1 MIQTVIKRDG
11 RKEPFNPQ
19 KCNDWIKWASKDIQE
34 HVDWSSIVLKTI
46 RTMPEEVTAKQLQD
60 GMIRTCL
67 DMNSYGYN
75 KMAGRLYS
83 QALKKEIYAWNNRKH
98 PHIKDLHERM
108 IATGV
113 IVKPNYSDEE
123 YDKINKML
131 KHDRDLTYA
140 HYSLHLIVSKY
151 ALQDRVRKVVY
162 ETPQFAMMRVAMQA
176 MNNYHEAD
184 RMKKLEELYAHI
196 SFQRLCVPTPYYTTS
211 LTIKPN
217 VASCC
222 VIKADDTVDS
232 LGVGAALAYMLTAS
246 GAGIGANINTR
257 SIGSAVRG
265 GAIQHTGKIPYMRLY
280 AASVKSNKQGCYDDV
295 TEILTSK
302 GWKLGVELTDDDM
315 VAQVND
321 DLQVSFVKPIRL
333 VNYHYSGDMYRFSNN
348 TYKSIDLLVTPDHDM
363 PFKKVRHVVTDSA
376 IEKAK
381 QDGMQQLTKTQ
392 WVDAKFSEEKAETFA
407 PSRLH
412 ALYNS
417 GYSSY
422 DSALFSP
429 TDALSVAYQADGR
442 SDKGRNFLRF
452 WVKKQRKI
460 NQLIKIAE
468 GNFDYDMK
476 KLNSGHTEIK
486 IYVNNPEFFTKD
498 FSQYTFNDKS
508 YNWLKSF
515 VLELSNWDS
524 IKHKFRDSFEYVNNN
539 KAAIDAAQMAAALCG
554 AATSIGTRLTSTN
567 NINYRLSISFRKNHI
582 CSSCIK
588 KDKVQYDGRVWCVEV
603 PEGKV
608 IVRRNGITAVNKNS
622 RGGALTMY
630 YPFTDPELFDLLI
643 LKNPL
648 TVTAKRLR
656 ELDYGVIVNK
666 WLFQRAAK
674 KQDIY
679 LFDSSQA
686 PELYEAIYTD
696 TPEEFEKKMTA
707 FLEANP
713 DKVKAAPALDVLKA
727 IMKERMET
735 GRVYLFFADEV
746 NRHTPFKETIYSS
759 NLCITGDQWVVT
771 DKGMFTAKE
780 LHDLN
785 ENLVLFDGEKAVQSS
800 PMRLRSISQPVM
812 KITLSNGATHKV
824 TYEHKIKTPN
834 GMFMA
839 MDLSVGEFVCTQ
851 YKEGLFGSKTMGEK
865 DIEFWLNH
873 NRHKGIPEELKQ
885 GTKETQENFVAL
897 LEKNAYTNDTKG
909 IQDIEAFYHTVKAN
923 LGHYN
928 EQYARIVS
936 IEYVGTETVYC
947 PTVDTEE
954 HVFVCNG
961 IITGNCS
968 EIALVT
974 KGYNSYEDLYNTE
987 SEGITA
993 FCNLAGITLDK
1004 ISSDE
1009 EYQDVAYYALLMIDE
1024 GINNADLGFPQLNKS
1039 IRDWRSAGVGVL
1051 GLAHLMAKNKLSY
1064 TSQEGKDFMHRLA
1077 ERHSYALH
1085 KAAVRLTKERGL
1097 APNIHRTKYPDGWMP
1112 IDTYNRNVDELTK
1125 EPLHF
1130 DWEALREEIKAL
1142 GGLHFTVLD
1151 TIPPSETSSQ
1161 ACETSNAIYPI
1172 REGSIVKV
1180 SGDTTTNFVA
1190 PEYETLKDYYDIAW
1204 EVPTKDMI
1212 SVYAIWQKFISQ
1224 GISCDFWI
1232 DRSQNRDVSTKQLIQ
1247 ELFWCNKYGL
1257 KGNYYY
1263 NTKMDADVVAGAIAN
1278 TTFEESEP
1286 AKEQQDEPGC
1296 GSGGCTL

>member
-19 KCNDWIKWASKDIQE
+19 KCNDWIKWASADIQE

-60 GMIRTCL
+60 AMIRTCL

-108 IATGV
+108 IAAGV

-123 YDKINKML
+123 YNEINKML
-131 KHDRDLTYA
+131 RHERDLTYA

-151 ALQDRVRKVVY
+151 ALQDRVRKVAY

-176 MNNYHEAD
+176 MNNYHKED
-184 RMKKLEELYAHI
+184 RLQKLEELYTHI
-196 SFQRLCVPTPYYTTS
+196 SFQRLCVPTPYWSSS
-211 LTIKPN
+211 LTKNTN

-222 VIKADDTVDS
+222 VIKSDDTAES
-232 LGVGAALAYMLTAS
+232 IGVATTLAYSMTCA
-246 GAGIGANINTR
+246 GAGIGLNLNTR
-257 SIGSAVRG
+257 SIGAAVRG
-265 GAIQHTGKIPYMRLY
+265 GAIQHTGKIPYYRY
-280 AASVKSNKQGCYDDV
+280 AAAAVKSSKQGCYDDV

-302 GWKLGVELTDDDM
+302 GWKLGVELTEDDN

-321 DLQVSFVKPIRL
+321 DLSFSFIKPKRIINYDYNGRMYRLLCENAYDLLLTPEHKVWFTKHPTYLEKEYWHSIEVKDFDPSNDTILHSTRYSSPEEL
-333 VNYHYSGDMYRFSNN
+333 MPLSGVFVEKTQENYSG
-348 TYKSIDLLVTPDHDM
+348 K
-363 PFKKVRHVVTDSA
+363 
-376 IEKAK
+376 
-381 QDGMQQLTKTQ
+381 
-392 WVDAKFSEEKAETFA
+392 
-407 PSRLH
+407 
-412 ALYNS
+412 
-417 GYSSY
+417 
-422 DSALFSP
+422 
-429 TDALSVAYQADGR
+429 
-442 SDKGRNFLRF
+442 
-452 WVKKQRKI
+452 
-460 NQLIKIAE
+460 
-468 GNFDYDMK
+468 
-476 KLNSGHTEIK
+476 
-486 IYVNNPEFFTKD
+486 
-498 FSQYTFNDKS
+498 
-508 YNWLKSF
+508 
-515 VLELSNWDS
+515 
-524 IKHKFRDSFEYVNNN
+524 
-539 KAAIDAAQMAAALCG
+539 
-554 AATSIGTRLTSTN
+554 
-567 NINYRLSISFRKNHI
+567 
-582 CSSCIK
+582 
-588 KDKVQYDGRVWCVEV
+588 VWCVEV
-603 PEGKV
+603 ETGRVLVK
-608 IVRRNGITAVNKNS
+608 RNGIIHVSGNS

-686 PELYEAIYTD
+686 PELYESIYTD
-696 TPEEFEKKMTA
+696 APEEFEVKMLA
-707 FLEANP
+707 FAEANS
-713 DKVKAAPALDVLKA
+713 DKVKAVPALDVLKA

-759 NLCITGDQWVVT
+759 NLCVTGDQWVVT

-800 PMRLRSISQPVM
+800 PMIKRGENVPVYR
-812 KITLSNGATHKV
+812 V
-824 TYEHKIKTPN
+824 TTKSGVIHDVTDYHKIMTTRGLVQCK
-834 GMFMA
+834 
-839 MDLSVGEFVCTQ
+839 DLIIGKDKIILNNSQ
-851 YKEGLFGSKTMGEK
+851 DGLFGRKHYPEAAWLFGLWQGDGTSTSNGDYTQYILETWEGKTDSLNDSILETYIHLRD
-865 DIEFWLNH
+865 DITGGVYEARNQFGTHIRKYREPKFSVSNKKNGNVSYRLVITALANKYEFT
-873 NRHKGIPEELKQ
+873 KTSIPKWIRE
-885 GTKETQENFVAL
+885 GDRETQLAYIKGLFQTDGTYSYSEGCKTNYLSISSIHGNFLNAL
-897 LEKNAYTNDTKG
+897 MVMLN
-909 IQDIEAFYHTVKAN
+909 N
-923 LGHYN
+923 LGYKFGFSSQRKSGTYSMPDGNGGMKLYECDDSYRLVCGHAFACKKFEEETGFISFRGKEVRATEVYKQSN
-928 EQYARIVS
+928 ADLVKS
-936 IEYVGTETVYC
+936 IEYIGEQDVYC

-974 KGYNSYEDLYNTE
+974 KGYNSYEDIYNTE

-1024 GINNADLGFPQLNKS
+1024 GINNAELGFPQLNKS

-1064 TSQEGKDFMHRLA
+1064 TSREGKDFIHRLA

-1097 APNIHRTKYPDGWMP
+1097 APNIHRTKYPEGWLP

-1130 DWEALREEIKAL
+1130 DWESLREEIKAL

-1161 ACETSNAIYPI
+1161 ACETNNAIYPI

-1190 PEYETLKDYYDIAW
+1190 PEYESLKEQYDIAW

-1212 SVYAIWQKFISQ
+1212 SIYAIWQKFISQ

-1263 NTKMDADVVAGAIAN
+1263 NTKMDADVVAGAIAS
-1278 TTFEESEP
+1278 TTFEENEP
-1286 AKEQQDEPGC
+1286 SKEQQDEPGC

>member
-19 KCNDWIKWASKDIQE
+19 KCNDWIKWASADIQE

-46 RTMPEEVTAKQLQD
+46 RTLPEEVTAKQLQD

-108 IATGV
+108 IAAGV

-123 YDKINKML
+123 YNEINKML
-131 KHDRDLTYA
+131 RHERDLTYA

-151 ALQDRVRKVVY
+151 ALQDRVRKVAY

-176 MNNYHEAD
+176 MNNYHKED
-184 RMKKLEELYAHI
+184 RLQKLEELYTHI
-196 SFQRLCVPTPYYTTS
+196 SFQRLCVPTPYWSSS
-211 LTIKPN
+211 LTKNTN

-222 VIKADDTVDS
+222 VIKSDDTAES
-232 LGVGAALAYMLTAS
+232 IGVATTLAYSMTCA
-246 GAGIGANINTR
+246 GAGIGLNLNTR
-257 SIGSAVRG
+257 SIGAAVRG
-265 GAIQHTGKIPYMRLY
+265 GAIQHTGKIPYYRY
-280 AASVKSNKQGCYDDV
+280 AAAAVKSSKQGCYDDV

-302 GWKLGVELTDDDM
+302 GWKLGVELTEDDN

-321 DLQVSFVKPIRL
+321 DLSFSFIKPKRIINYDYNGRMYRLLCENAYDLLLTPEHKVWFTKHPTYLEKEYWHSIEVKDFDPSNDTILHSTRYSSPEEL
-333 VNYHYSGDMYRFSNN
+333 MPLSGVFVEKTQENYSG
-348 TYKSIDLLVTPDHDM
+348 K
-363 PFKKVRHVVTDSA
+363 
-376 IEKAK
+376 
-381 QDGMQQLTKTQ
+381 
-392 WVDAKFSEEKAETFA
+392 
-407 PSRLH
+407 
-412 ALYNS
+412 
-417 GYSSY
+417 
-422 DSALFSP
+422 
-429 TDALSVAYQADGR
+429 
-442 SDKGRNFLRF
+442 
-452 WVKKQRKI
+452 
-460 NQLIKIAE
+460 
-468 GNFDYDMK
+468 
-476 KLNSGHTEIK
+476 
-486 IYVNNPEFFTKD
+486 
-498 FSQYTFNDKS
+498 
-508 YNWLKSF
+508 
-515 VLELSNWDS
+515 
-524 IKHKFRDSFEYVNNN
+524 
-539 KAAIDAAQMAAALCG
+539 
-554 AATSIGTRLTSTN
+554 
-567 NINYRLSISFRKNHI
+567 
-582 CSSCIK
+582 
-588 KDKVQYDGRVWCVEV
+588 VWCVEV
-603 PEGKV
+603 ETGRVLVK
-608 IVRRNGITAVNKNS
+608 RNGIIHVSGNS

-696 TPEEFEKKMTA
+696 TPEEIEKKMLA
-707 FLEANP
+707 FAEANS
-713 DKVKAAPALDVLKA
+713 DKVKAVPALDVLKA

-759 NLCITGDQWVVT
+759 NLC
-771 DKGMFTAKE
+771 
-780 LHDLN
+780 
-785 ENLVLFDGEKAVQSS
+785 
-800 PMRLRSISQPVM
+800 
-812 KITLSNGATHKV
+812 
-824 TYEHKIKTPN
+824 
-834 GMFMA
+834 
-839 MDLSVGEFVCTQ
+839 C
-851 YKEGLFGSKTMGEK
+851 
-865 DIEFWLNH
+865 
-873 NRHKGIPEELKQ
+873 
-885 GTKETQENFVAL
+885 
-897 LEKNAYTNDTKG
+897 
-909 IQDIEAFYHTVKAN
+909 
-923 LGHYN
+923 
-928 EQYARIVS
+928 
-936 IEYVGTETVYC
+936 
-947 PTVDTEE
+947 
-954 HVFVCNG
+954 
-961 IITGNCS
+961 

-987 SEGITA
+987 SEGVTA

-1064 TSQEGKDFMHRLA
+1064 TSREGKDFIHRLA

-1085 KAAVRLTKERGL
+1085 KAAVRLTKERGV
-1097 APNIHRTKYPDGWMP
+1097 APNIHRTKYPDGWLP

-1130 DWEALREEIKAL
+1130 DWETLREEIKAL

-1161 ACETSNAIYPI
+1161 ACETNNAIYPI

-1190 PEYETLKDYYDIAW
+1190 PEYESLKEQYDIAW

-1212 SVYAIWQKFISQ
+1212 SIYAIWQKFISQ

-1263 NTKMDADVVAGAIAN
+1263 NTKMDADVVAGAIAS
-1278 TTFEESEP
+1278 TTFEENEP
-1286 AKEQQDEPGC
+1286 SKEQQDEPGC

>member
-46 RTMPEEVTAKQLQD
+46 RTLPEEVTAKQLQD

-98 PHIKDLHERM
+98 PHIKDLHDKM
-108 IATGV
+108 IASGV

-123 YDKINKML
+123 YDAINKML
-131 KHDRDLTYA
+131 KHERDLTYA

-151 ALQDRVRKVVY
+151 ALQDRVGKVAY
-162 ETPQFAMMRVAMQA
+162 ETPQFAMMRVAMQT
-176 MNNYHEAD
+176 MNNYRKED
-184 RMKKLEELYAHI
+184 RLQKLEELYMHI
-196 SFQRLCVPTPYYTTS
+196 SFQRLCVPTPYWSSS
-211 LTIKPN
+211 LTKNAN

-222 VIKADDTVDS
+222 VIKSDDTAES
-232 LGVGAALAYMLTAS
+232 IGVATTLAYSMTCA
-246 GAGIGANINTR
+246 GAGIGLNLNTR
-257 SIGSAVRG
+257 SLGAAVRG
-265 GAIQHTGKIPYMRLY
+265 GAIQHTGKIPYYRY
-280 AASVKSNKQGCYDDV
+280 AAAAVKSSKQGCYDDV

-302 GWKLGVELTDDDM
+302 GWKLGVDLTEDDI

-321 DLQVSFVKPIRL
+321 DLSFSFIKPKRIINYDYNGRMYRLLCENAYDLLLTPEHKVWFTNRPAFLEKEHWSSIEVKDFEPSKDTIL
-333 VNYHYSGDMYRFSNN
+333 HSTQYQSSEEIMPLNGIFVEKTQENYSG
-348 TYKSIDLLVTPDHDM
+348 K
-363 PFKKVRHVVTDSA
+363 
-376 IEKAK
+376 
-381 QDGMQQLTKTQ
+381 
-392 WVDAKFSEEKAETFA
+392 
-407 PSRLH
+407 
-412 ALYNS
+412 
-417 GYSSY
+417 
-422 DSALFSP
+422 
-429 TDALSVAYQADGR
+429 
-442 SDKGRNFLRF
+442 
-452 WVKKQRKI
+452 
-460 NQLIKIAE
+460 
-468 GNFDYDMK
+468 
-476 KLNSGHTEIK
+476 
-486 IYVNNPEFFTKD
+486 
-498 FSQYTFNDKS
+498 
-508 YNWLKSF
+508 
-515 VLELSNWDS
+515 
-524 IKHKFRDSFEYVNNN
+524 
-539 KAAIDAAQMAAALCG
+539 
-554 AATSIGTRLTSTN
+554 
-567 NINYRLSISFRKNHI
+567 
-582 CSSCIK
+582 
-588 KDKVQYDGRVWCVEV
+588 VWCVEV
-603 PEGKV
+603 ETGRVLVK
-608 IVRRNGITAVNKNS
+608 RNGIIHVSGNS

-696 TPEEFEKKMTA
+696 TPEEFEKKMLA
-707 FLEANP
+707 FAEANP
-713 DKVKAAPALDVLKA
+713 DKVKAVPALDVLKA

-735 GRVYLFFADEV
+735 GRVYLFFADET

-800 PMRLRSISQPVM
+800 PMRIRSISQPVM
-812 KITLSNGATHKV
+812 KLTLSNGTTHKV

-851 YKEGLFGSKTMGEK
+851 HKEGLFGNKTMSEK
-865 DIEFWLNH
+865 DIELWLNH
-873 NRHKGIPEELKQ
+873 NRHKGIPEDIKQ
-885 GTKETQENFVAL
+885 GTKETQEIFVAV
-897 LEKNAYTNDTKG
+897 LEKNAYTNDIK
-909 IQDIEAFYHTVKAN
+909 DIEAFYHTVKAN

-928 EQYARIVS
+928 EQCVRIVS
-936 IEYVGTETVYC
+936 IEYVGNEPVYC

-974 KGYNSYEDLYNTE
+974 KGYNSYEDLYNIE
-987 SEGITA
+987 SEGVTA

-1051 GLAHLMAKNKLSY
+1051 GLAHLMTKNKLSY
-1064 TSQEGKDFMHRLA
+1064 TSQEGKDFIHRLA

-1097 APNIHRTKYPDGWMP
+1097 AANIHRTKYPDGWLP

-1125 EPLHF
+1125 ETLHF

-1190 PEYETLKDYYDIAW
+1190 PEYETLKDQYDIAW

-1212 SVYAIWQKFISQ
+1212 SIYAIWQKFISQ

-1232 DRSQNRDVSTKQLIQ
+1232 DRSKNRDVSTKQLIQ

-1263 NTKMDADVVAGAIAN
+1263 NTKMDADVVAGAIAS
-1278 TTFEESEP
+1278 TTFEEKSSEEP
-1286 AKEQQDEPGC
+1286 QEQQNDEPGC

>member
-1 MIQTVIKRDG
+1 MIKTVIKRDG
-11 RKEPFNPQ
+11 RQEPFDPK
-19 KCNDWIKWASKDIQE
+19 KCNDWIKWASSDIQE
-34 HVDWSSIVLKTI
+34 HVDWSSVVLKTV
-46 RTMPEEVTAKQLQD
+46 RSLPEEVTAKQLQD
-60 GMIRTCL
+60 AMIRTCL

-83 QALKKEIYAWNNRKH
+83 QALKKEIYAWSKRDY
-98 PHIKDLHERM
+98 PTIKTLHERM
-108 IATGV
+108 IKAGV

-123 YDKINKML
+123 YSKINNML
-131 KHDRDLTYA
+131 RHERDLTYA
-140 HYSLHLIVSKY
+140 HYSLHLLVSKY
-151 ALQDRVRKVVY
+151 ALQDRVRKVAY

-176 MNNYHEAD
+176 MNNYHEPD
-184 RMKKLEELYAHI
+184 RMKKLEELYTHI
-196 SFQRLCVPTPYYTTS
+196 SFQRLCVPTPYWS
-211 LTIKPN
+211 GGLSANPN
-217 VASCC
+217 AASCC
-222 VIKADDTVDS
+222 VIKCDDTADS
-232 LGVGAALAYMLTAS
+232 IGVATSLAYSMTCA
-246 GAGIGANINTR
+246 GAGIGMNMNTR
-257 SIGSAVRG
+257 SLGAAVRG
-265 GAIQHTGKIPYMRLY
+265 GVIQHTGKIPYYRY
-280 AASVKSNKQGCYDDV
+280 AAAAVKSSKQGCYDDK
-295 TEILTSK
+295 TEILTDK
-302 GWKLGVELTDDDM
+302 GWKLGIELTEDDV

-321 DLQVSFVKPIRL
+321 YKAYKFVKPTRIIK
-333 VNYHYSGDMYRFSNN
+333 YHHEGLLYEFSHKCGYNL
-348 TYKSIDLLVTPDHDM
+348 SLTPDHRVWFTYTIN
-363 PFKKVRHVVTDSA
+363 P
-376 IEKAK
+376 
-381 QDGMQQLTKTQ
+381 Q
-392 WVDAKFSEEKAETFA
+392 
-407 PSRLH
+407 SRDDWGWEY
-412 ALYNS
+412 A
-417 GYSSY
+417 
-422 DSALFSP
+422 
-429 TDALSVAYQADGR
+429 
-442 SDKGRNFLRF
+442 
-452 WVKKQRKI
+452 
-460 NQLIKIAE
+460 
-468 GNFDYDMK
+468 
-476 KLNSGHTEIK
+476 
-486 IYVNNPEFFTKD
+486 KD
-498 FSQYTFNDKS
+498 FIPSDNKYLLVGKDWNEPLLMNFIKS
-508 YNWLKSF
+508 SE
-515 VLELSNWDS
+515 VE
-524 IKHKFRDSFEYVNNN
+524 
-539 KAAIDAAQMAAALCG
+539 
-554 AATSIGTRLTSTN
+554 
-567 NINYRLSISFRKNHI
+567 ISVRG
-582 CSSCIK
+582 
-588 KDKVQYDGRVWCVEV
+588 YDGLVWCVEV
-603 PEGKV
+603 ETERLYVK
-608 IVRRNGITAVNKNS
+608 RNGIVHVSGNS

-656 ELDYGVIVNK
+656 ELDYGVVVNK

-679 LFDSSQA
+679 LFDSSEA

-696 TPEEFEKKMTA
+696 TPEAFEEKMMKFA
-707 FLEANP
+707 SEHP
-713 DKVKAAPALDVLKA
+713 DKIKAVPALDVLKA

-746 NRHTPFKETIYSS
+746 NYHTPFKETIYSS

-785 ENLVLFDGEKAVQSS
+785 ENLVLFDGEKAVSSS
-800 PMRLRSISQPVM
+800 PMIKRGENVPVYR
-812 KITLSNGATHKV
+812 V
-824 TYEHKIKTPN
+824 TTKSGVIHDVTDYHKIMTTRGLVQCK
-834 GMFMA
+834 
-839 MDLSVGEFVCTQ
+839 DLIIGKDKIILNNSQ
-851 YKEGLFGSKTMGEK
+851 DGLFGSKHYPEAAWLFGLWQGDGTSITDGDYTQYILETWEGK
-865 DIEFWLNH
+865 TDSLNDSILETYIRLRDDITGGVYAGRNQFGTTYIRKYREPKFSVSNKKNGNVSYRLVITALANKYEFT
-873 NRHKGIPEELKQ
+873 KTSIPKWIRE
-885 GTKETQENFVAL
+885 GDRETQLAYVKGLFQTDGTYSYSEGCKTNYLSISSIHGNFLNAL
-897 LEKNAYTNDTKG
+897 MVMLN
-909 IQDIEAFYHTVKAN
+909 N
-923 LGHYN
+923 LGYKFGFSSQRKSGSYSMPDGNGGMKLYECDDSYRLVCGHASVCKKFEEETGFISFRGKEVRATEVCKQSN
-928 EQYARIVS
+928 ADLVKS
-936 IEYVGTETVYC
+936 IEYIGEQDVYC

-1024 GINNADLGFPQLNKS
+1024 GINNAELGFPQLNKS

-1064 TSQEGKDFMHRLA
+1064 TSQEGKDFIHILA

-1097 APNIHRTKYPDGWMP
+1097 AANIHRTKYPDGWLP

-1130 DWEALREEIKAL
+1130 DWETLREEIKAL

-1190 PEYETLKDYYDIAW
+1190 PEYETLKDKYDIAW

-1212 SVYAIWQKFISQ
+1212 SIYAIWQKFISQ

-1232 DRSQNRDVSTKQLIQ
+1232 DRSKNRDVSTKQLIQ

-1278 TTFEESEP
+1278 TTFEEKPVEEP
-1286 AKEQQDEPGC
+1286 QNDEPGC

>member
-19 KCNDWIKWASKDIQE
+19 KCNDWIKWASADIQE

-46 RTMPEEVTAKQLQD
+46 RTLPEEVTAKQLQD

-98 PHIKDLHERM
+98 PHIKVLHDKM
-108 IATGV
+108 IAAGV

-123 YDKINKML
+123 YNEINKML
-131 KHDRDLTYA
+131 KHERDLTYA
-140 HYSLHLIVSKY
+140 HYSLHLVVSKY
-151 ALQDRVRKVVY
+151 ALQDRVRKVAY
-162 ETPQFAMMRVAMQA
+162 ETPQFAMMRVAMQT
-176 MNNYHEAD
+176 MNNYRKED
-184 RMKKLEELYAHI
+184 RLKKLEELYTHI
-196 SFQRLCVPTPYYTTS
+196 SFQRLCVPTPYWTSS
-211 LTIKPN
+211 LTKNTN

-222 VIKADDTVDS
+222 VIKSDDTAES
-232 LGVGAALAYMLTAS
+232 IGVATTLAYSMTCA
-246 GAGIGANINTR
+246 GAGIGTNFNTR
-257 SIGSAVRG
+257 SIGAAVRG
-265 GAIQHTGKIPYMRLY
+265 GAIQHTGKIPYYRY
-280 AASVKSNKQGCYDDV
+280 AAAAVKSSKQGCYDDQ
-295 TEILTSK
+295 TEILTTK
-302 GWKLGVELTDDDM
+302 GWKLGVELTEDDI

-321 DLQVSFVKPIRL
+321 DLSFSFIKPKRIINYDYNGRMYRLLCENAYDLLLTPEHKVWFTKHPTHLEKEYWNSIEVKDFEPSNDTILHSTRHSSL
-333 VNYHYSGDMYRFSNN
+333 EEIMPLSGVFVEKTQENYSG
-348 TYKSIDLLVTPDHDM
+348 K
-363 PFKKVRHVVTDSA
+363 
-376 IEKAK
+376 
-381 QDGMQQLTKTQ
+381 
-392 WVDAKFSEEKAETFA
+392 
-407 PSRLH
+407 
-412 ALYNS
+412 
-417 GYSSY
+417 
-422 DSALFSP
+422 
-429 TDALSVAYQADGR
+429 
-442 SDKGRNFLRF
+442 
-452 WVKKQRKI
+452 
-460 NQLIKIAE
+460 
-468 GNFDYDMK
+468 
-476 KLNSGHTEIK
+476 
-486 IYVNNPEFFTKD
+486 
-498 FSQYTFNDKS
+498 
-508 YNWLKSF
+508 
-515 VLELSNWDS
+515 
-524 IKHKFRDSFEYVNNN
+524 
-539 KAAIDAAQMAAALCG
+539 
-554 AATSIGTRLTSTN
+554 
-567 NINYRLSISFRKNHI
+567 
-582 CSSCIK
+582 
-588 KDKVQYDGRVWCVEV
+588 VWCVEV
-603 PEGKV
+603 ETGRVLVK
-608 IVRRNGITAVNKNS
+608 RNGIIHVSGNS

-679 LFDSSQA
+679 LFDSSEA
-686 PELYEAIYTD
+686 PELYEAIFTD
-696 TPEEFEKKMTA
+696 TPEEFEYKMNNFAIT
-707 FLEANP
+707 NP
-713 DKVKAAPALDVLKA
+713 SKVKAVPALDVLKA

-759 NLCITGDQWVVT
+759 NLC
-771 DKGMFTAKE
+771 
-780 LHDLN
+780 
-785 ENLVLFDGEKAVQSS
+785 
-800 PMRLRSISQPVM
+800 
-812 KITLSNGATHKV
+812 
-824 TYEHKIKTPN
+824 
-834 GMFMA
+834 
-839 MDLSVGEFVCTQ
+839 C
-851 YKEGLFGSKTMGEK
+851 
-865 DIEFWLNH
+865 
-873 NRHKGIPEELKQ
+873 
-885 GTKETQENFVAL
+885 
-897 LEKNAYTNDTKG
+897 
-909 IQDIEAFYHTVKAN
+909 
-923 LGHYN
+923 
-928 EQYARIVS
+928 
-936 IEYVGTETVYC
+936 
-947 PTVDTEE
+947 
-954 HVFVCNG
+954 
-961 IITGNCS
+961 

-974 KGYNSYEDLYNTE
+974 KGYSSYEDLYNTE

-1009 EYQDVAYYALLMIDE
+1009 EYQDVAYYALFMIDE

-1064 TSQEGKDFMHRLA
+1064 SSQEGKDFMHRLA

-1097 APNIHRTKYPDGWMP
+1097 APNTHRTKYPDGWLP

-1130 DWEALREEIKAL
+1130 DWEALREEIKVL

-1161 ACETSNAIYPI
+1161 ACETSNAVYPI

-1190 PEYETLKDYYDIAW
+1190 PEYETLKDHYDIAW

-1232 DRSQNRDVSTKQLIQ
+1232 DRSKNRDVSTKQLIQ

-1263 NTKMDADVVAGAIAN
+1263 NTKMDADVVAGAIAS
-1278 TTFEESEP
+1278 TTFEEND
-1286 AKEQQDEPGC
+1286 KEKLVQQDEPGC
-1296 GSGGCTL
+1296 GSGGCAL

>member
-11 RKEPFNPQ
+11 RKESFNPQ

-108 IATGV
+108 IAAGV

-123 YDKINKML
+123 YNKINKML
-131 KHDRDLTYA
+131 RHERDLTYA
-140 HYSLHLIVSKY
+140 HYSLHFIASKY
-151 ALQDRVRKVVY
+151 ALQDRVRKVAY
-162 ETPQFAMMRVAMQA
+162 ETPQFAMQA
-176 MNNYHEAD
+176 MNNYRKED
-184 RMKKLEELYAHI
+184 RLQKLEELYTHI
-196 SFQRLCVPTPYYTTS
+196 SFQRLCVPTPYWAAS
-211 LTIKPN
+211 LTKNTN

-222 VIKADDTVDS
+222 VIKSDDTAES
-232 LGVGAALAYMLTAS
+232 IGVATTLAFSMTCA
-246 GAGIGANINTR
+246 GAGIGMNLNTR
-257 SIGSAVRG
+257 SIGAAVRG
-265 GAIQHTGKIPYMRLY
+265 GIIRHTGKIPYYRY
-280 AASVKSNKQGCYDDV
+280 AAAAVKS
-295 TEILTSK
+295 S
-302 GWKLGVELTDDDM
+302 
-315 VAQVND
+315 
-321 DLQVSFVKPIRL
+321 
-333 VNYHYSGDMYRFSNN
+333 
-348 TYKSIDLLVTPDHDM
+348 
-363 PFKKVRHVVTDSA
+363 
-376 IEKAK
+376 
-381 QDGMQQLTKTQ
+381 MQ
-392 WVDAKFSEEKAETFA
+392 
-407 PSRLH
+407 
-412 ALYNS
+412 
-417 GYSSY
+417 
-422 DSALFSP
+422 
-429 TDALSVAYQADGR
+429 
-442 SDKGRNFLRF
+442 
-452 WVKKQRKI
+452 
-460 NQLIKIAE
+460 
-468 GNFDYDMK
+468 
-476 KLNSGHTEIK
+476 
-486 IYVNNPEFFTKD
+486 
-498 FSQYTFNDKS
+498 
-508 YNWLKSF
+508 
-515 VLELSNWDS
+515 
-524 IKHKFRDSFEYVNNN
+524 
-539 KAAIDAAQMAAALCG
+539 
-554 AATSIGTRLTSTN
+554 
-567 NINYRLSISFRKNHI
+567 
-582 CSSCIK
+582 
-588 KDKVQYDGRVWCVEV
+588 
-603 PEGKV
+603 
-608 IVRRNGITAVNKNS
+608 NS

-630 YPFTDPELFDLLI
+630 YPFTDPELFEMLI
-643 LKNPL
+643 LKNPM
-648 TVTAKRLR
+648 TPTAKRLR

-696 TPEEFEKKMTA
+696 TPEEFEEKMMK
-707 FLEANP
+707 FVFDNP
-713 DKVKAAPALDVLKA
+713 SKVKAVSALDVLKA

-759 NLCITGDQWVVT
+759 NLCVTGDQWVVT

-785 ENLVLFDGEKAVQSS
+785 ENLVLFDGEKAVVSS

-812 KITLSNGATHKV
+812 KITFSNGATHKV

-851 YKEGLFGSKTMGEK
+851 HKEGLFGSKTMSEK
-865 DIEFWLNH
+865 DIELWLNH
-873 NRHKGIPEELKQ
+873 NRHKGIPEAIKQ
-885 GTKETQENFVAL
+885 GTKETQETFIAL
-897 LEKNAYTNDTKG
+897 LEKYAYTNDMKG
-909 IQDIEAFYHTVKAN
+909 IEAFYHTVKAN

-936 IEYVGTETVYC
+936 IEYAGTETVYC

-1064 TSQEGKDFMHRLA
+1064 TSQEGKDFIHRLA

-1097 APNIHRTKYPDGWMP
+1097 APNIHRTKYPDGWLP

-1151 TIPPSETSSQ
+1151 TIPPSESSSQ
-1161 ACETSNAIYPI
+1161 NSEATNSIYPI

-1190 PEYETLKDYYDIAW
+1190 PEYETLKDHYDIAW

-1212 SVYAIWQKFISQ
+1212 AVYAIWQKFISQ

-1263 NTKMDADVVAGAIAN
+1263 NTKMDADVVAGAIAS
-1278 TTFEESEP
+1278 TFEDSEP
-1286 AKEQQDEPGC
+1286 PKEQQDEPGC

>member
-98 PHIKDLHERM
+98 PHIKDLHDKM
-108 IATGV
+108 IAAGV

-131 KHDRDLTYA
+131 RHERDLTYA

-151 ALQDRVRKVVY
+151 ALQDRVRKVAY

-176 MNNYHEAD
+176 MNNYHKED
-184 RMKKLEELYAHI
+184 RLKKLEELYTHI
-196 SFQRLCVPTPYYTTS
+196 SFQRLCVPTPYYAAS
-211 LTIKPN
+211 LTKNTN

-222 VIKADDTVDS
+222 VIKGDDTAES
-232 LGVGAALAYMLTAS
+232 IGVATTLAFSMTCA
-246 GAGIGANINTR
+246 GAGIGLNLNTR
-257 SIGSAVRG
+257 SLGAAVRG
-265 GAIQHTGKIPYMRLY
+265 GAIQHTGKIPYYRY
-280 AASVKSNKQGCYDDV
+280 AAAAVKS
-295 TEILTSK
+295 S
-302 GWKLGVELTDDDM
+302 
-315 VAQVND
+315 
-321 DLQVSFVKPIRL
+321 
-333 VNYHYSGDMYRFSNN
+333 
-348 TYKSIDLLVTPDHDM
+348 
-363 PFKKVRHVVTDSA
+363 
-376 IEKAK
+376 
-381 QDGMQQLTKTQ
+381 MQ
-392 WVDAKFSEEKAETFA
+392 
-407 PSRLH
+407 
-412 ALYNS
+412 
-417 GYSSY
+417 
-422 DSALFSP
+422 
-429 TDALSVAYQADGR
+429 
-442 SDKGRNFLRF
+442 
-452 WVKKQRKI
+452 
-460 NQLIKIAE
+460 
-468 GNFDYDMK
+468 
-476 KLNSGHTEIK
+476 
-486 IYVNNPEFFTKD
+486 
-498 FSQYTFNDKS
+498 
-508 YNWLKSF
+508 
-515 VLELSNWDS
+515 
-524 IKHKFRDSFEYVNNN
+524 
-539 KAAIDAAQMAAALCG
+539 
-554 AATSIGTRLTSTN
+554 
-567 NINYRLSISFRKNHI
+567 
-582 CSSCIK
+582 
-588 KDKVQYDGRVWCVEV
+588 
-603 PEGKV
+603 
-608 IVRRNGITAVNKNS
+608 NS

-696 TPEEFEKKMTA
+696 TPEEFEKKMLA
-707 FLEANP
+707 FVEVNP
-713 DKVKAAPALDVLKA
+713 DKVKAVPALDVLKA

-746 NRHTPFKETIYSS
+746 NRHAPFKETIYSS
-759 NLCITGDQWVVT
+759 NL
-771 DKGMFTAKE
+771 
-780 LHDLN
+780 
-785 ENLVLFDGEKAVQSS
+785 
-800 PMRLRSISQPVM
+800 
-812 KITLSNGATHKV
+812 
-824 TYEHKIKTPN
+824 
-834 GMFMA
+834 
-839 MDLSVGEFVCTQ
+839 
-851 YKEGLFGSKTMGEK
+851 
-865 DIEFWLNH
+865 
-873 NRHKGIPEELKQ
+873 
-885 GTKETQENFVAL
+885 
-897 LEKNAYTNDTKG
+897 
-909 IQDIEAFYHTVKAN
+909 
-923 LGHYN
+923 
-928 EQYARIVS
+928 
-936 IEYVGTETVYC
+936 
-947 PTVDTEE
+947 
-954 HVFVCNG
+954 
-961 IITGNCS
+961 CS

-1064 TSQEGKDFMHRLA
+1064 TSQEGKDFIHRLA

-1097 APNIHRTKYPDGWMP
+1097 APNIHRTKYPEGWLP

-1142 GGLHFTVLD
+1142 GGIHFTVLD

-1161 ACETSNAIYPI
+1161 ACETNNAIYPI

-1190 PEYETLKDYYDIAW
+1190 PEYETLKDHYDIAW

-1278 TTFEESEP
+1278 TTFEENEP
-1286 AKEQQDEPGC
+1286 VKEQQDEPGC

>member
-98 PHIKDLHERM
+98 PHIKDLHDKM
-108 IATGV
+108 IAAGV

-123 YDKINKML
+123 YSKINKML
-131 KHDRDLTYA
+131 KHERDLTYA

-151 ALQDRVRKVVY
+151 ALQDRVRKVAY

-176 MNNYHEAD
+176 MNNYHEED
-184 RMKKLEELYAHI
+184 RLQKLEELYTHI
-196 SFQRLCVPTPYYTTS
+196 SFQRLCVPTPYWSSS
-211 LTIKPN
+211 LSKNTN

-222 VIKADDTVDS
+222 VIKGDDTAES
-232 LGVGAALAYMLTAS
+232 IGVATTLAYSMTCA
-246 GAGIGANINTR
+246 GAGIGLNLNTR
-257 SIGSAVRG
+257 SLGAAVRG
-265 GAIQHTGKIPYMRLY
+265 GAIQHTGKIPYYRY
-280 AASVKSNKQGCYDDV
+280 ASAAVKSSKQGCYDDQ
-295 TEILTSK
+295 TEILTTK
-302 GWKLGVELTDDDM
+302 GWKLGVELTEDDI

-321 DLQVSFVKPIRL
+321 DLSFNFIKPKRIINYDYNGRMYRLLCANAYDLLLTPEHKVWFTNRPAFLEKEQWNSIEVKDFEPSKDTILHSTVRPSSEEIMPL
-333 VNYHYSGDMYRFSNN
+333 NGIFVEKTQENYSG
-348 TYKSIDLLVTPDHDM
+348 K
-363 PFKKVRHVVTDSA
+363 
-376 IEKAK
+376 
-381 QDGMQQLTKTQ
+381 
-392 WVDAKFSEEKAETFA
+392 
-407 PSRLH
+407 
-412 ALYNS
+412 
-417 GYSSY
+417 
-422 DSALFSP
+422 
-429 TDALSVAYQADGR
+429 
-442 SDKGRNFLRF
+442 
-452 WVKKQRKI
+452 
-460 NQLIKIAE
+460 
-468 GNFDYDMK
+468 
-476 KLNSGHTEIK
+476 
-486 IYVNNPEFFTKD
+486 
-498 FSQYTFNDKS
+498 
-508 YNWLKSF
+508 
-515 VLELSNWDS
+515 
-524 IKHKFRDSFEYVNNN
+524 
-539 KAAIDAAQMAAALCG
+539 
-554 AATSIGTRLTSTN
+554 
-567 NINYRLSISFRKNHI
+567 
-582 CSSCIK
+582 
-588 KDKVQYDGRVWCVEV
+588 VWCVEV
-603 PEGKV
+603 ETGRVLVK
-608 IVRRNGITAVNKNS
+608 RNGIIHVSGNS

-696 TPEEFEKKMTA
+696 TPEEFEKKMLA
-707 FLEANP
+707 FVEANP
-713 DKVKAAPALDVLKA
+713 DKVKAVPALDVLKA

-746 NRHTPFKETIYSS
+746 NRHAPFKETIYSS

-780 LHDLN
+780 LHDTN
-785 ENLVLFDGEKAVQSS
+785 ENLVLFDGEKAVASS

-812 KITLSNGATHKV
+812 KITLSNGAIHKV

-851 YKEGLFGSKTMGEK
+851 YKEGLFGGKTMSEK
-865 DIEFWLNH
+865 DIELWLNH
-873 NRHKGIPEELKQ
+873 NSHKGIPEDIKQ
-885 GTKETQENFVAL
+885 GTKETQETFVVL
-897 LEKNAYTNDTKG
+897 LEKNAYTNDMK
-909 IQDIEAFYHTVKAN
+909 DIEAFYHTVKAN

-936 IEYVGTETVYC
+936 IEYVGNEPVYC

-1064 TSQEGKDFMHRLA
+1064 TSQEGKDFIHRLA

-1097 APNIHRTKYPDGWMP
+1097 APNIHRTKYPDGWLP

-1190 PEYETLKDYYDIAW
+1190 PEYETLKDHYDIAW

-1212 SVYAIWQKFISQ
+1212 AVYAIWQKFISQ

-1278 TTFEESEP
+1278 TTFEENEP
-1286 AKEQQDEPGC
+1286 TKEQQDEPGC

>member
-46 RTMPEEVTAKQLQD
+46 RTMSEEVTTKQLQD

-67 DMNSYGYN
+67 DMNNYGYN

-108 IATGV
+108 IAAGV

-131 KHDRDLTYA
+131 RHDRDLTYA

-151 ALQDRVRKVVY
+151 ALQDRVRKVAY

-196 SFQRLCVPTPYYTTS
+196 SFQRLCVPTPYWTS
-211 LTIKPN
+211 SLSKNTN

-222 VIKADDTVDS
+222 VIKGDDTAES
-232 LGVGAALAYMLTAS
+232 IGVATTLAYAMTCA
-246 GAGIGANINTR
+246 GAGIGLNLNTR
-257 SIGSAVRG
+257 SLGAAVRG
-265 GAIQHTGKIPYMRLY
+265 GAIQHTGKIPYYRY
-280 AASVKSNKQGCYDDV
+280 AAAAVKSSKQGCYDDQ
-295 TEILTSK
+295 TEILTTK
-302 GWKLGVELTDDDM
+302 GWKLGVELTEDDI
-315 VAQVND
+315 VAQVSD
-321 DLQVSFVKPIRL
+321 DLSFNFIKPKRIINYDYNGRMYRMLCENAYDLLLTPEHKVWFTKHPTHLEKEQWTSIEVKDFEPSKDTILHSTIRPSSEEIMPL
-333 VNYHYSGDMYRFSNN
+333 NGIFVEKTQENYSG
-348 TYKSIDLLVTPDHDM
+348 K
-363 PFKKVRHVVTDSA
+363 
-376 IEKAK
+376 
-381 QDGMQQLTKTQ
+381 
-392 WVDAKFSEEKAETFA
+392 
-407 PSRLH
+407 
-412 ALYNS
+412 
-417 GYSSY
+417 
-422 DSALFSP
+422 
-429 TDALSVAYQADGR
+429 
-442 SDKGRNFLRF
+442 
-452 WVKKQRKI
+452 
-460 NQLIKIAE
+460 
-468 GNFDYDMK
+468 
-476 KLNSGHTEIK
+476 
-486 IYVNNPEFFTKD
+486 
-498 FSQYTFNDKS
+498 
-508 YNWLKSF
+508 
-515 VLELSNWDS
+515 
-524 IKHKFRDSFEYVNNN
+524 
-539 KAAIDAAQMAAALCG
+539 
-554 AATSIGTRLTSTN
+554 
-567 NINYRLSISFRKNHI
+567 
-582 CSSCIK
+582 
-588 KDKVQYDGRVWCVEV
+588 VWCVEV
-603 PEGKV
+603 ETGRVLVK
-608 IVRRNGITAVNKNS
+608 RNGIIHVSGNS

-630 YPFTDPELFDLLI
+630 YPFTDPELFELLI
-643 LKNPL
+643 LKNPM
-648 TVTAKRLR
+648 TPTAKRLR

-686 PELYEAIYTD
+686 PELYEAIFTD
-696 TPEEFEKKMTA
+696 TPEEFEKKMLA
-707 FLEANP
+707 FAEANP
-713 DKVKAAPALDVLKA
+713 DKVKSVPALDVLKA

-746 NRHTPFKETIYSS
+746 NRHAPFKETIYSS

-812 KITLSNGATHKV
+812 KLTLSNGSTHKV

-851 YKEGLFGSKTMGEK
+851 HKEGLFGGKTMSEK
-865 DIEFWLNH
+865 DIELWLNH
-873 NRHKGIPEELKQ
+873 NRHKGIPEDIKQ
-885 GTKETQENFVAL
+885 GTKETQEIFVTL
-897 LEKNAYTNDTKG
+897 LEKNAYTNDMK
-909 IQDIEAFYHTVKAN
+909 DIEAFYHTVKAN

-1024 GINNADLGFPQLNKS
+1024 GINNAELGFPQLNKS

-1051 GLAHLMAKNKLSY
+1051 GLAHLLAKNKLSY
-1064 TSQEGKDFMHRLA
+1064 TSQEGKDFIHRLA

-1097 APNIHRTKYPDGWMP
+1097 APNIHRTKYPDGWLP

-1125 EPLHF
+1125 ETLHF

-1190 PEYETLKDYYDIAW
+1190 PEYETLKDQYDIAW

-1212 SVYAIWQKFISQ
+1212 AVYAIWQKFISQ

-1286 AKEQQDEPGC
+1286 VKEQQDEPGC